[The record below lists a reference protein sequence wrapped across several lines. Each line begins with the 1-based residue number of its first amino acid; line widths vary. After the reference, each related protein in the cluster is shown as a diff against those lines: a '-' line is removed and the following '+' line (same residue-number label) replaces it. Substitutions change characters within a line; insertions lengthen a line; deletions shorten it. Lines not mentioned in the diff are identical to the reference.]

1 MSNPVKKG
9 APGPT
14 PLVLYCTEDAGKAQ
28 QIEMLCGQF
37 GYKTKRLGTADADRT
52 VGRLAGIETGAAGKA
67 ETGKAEAGRAEA
79 GRTGVGKAEAG
90 RAEAGRTGAGKAET
104 GRAETGKAEA
114 GPGNGLE
121 RAPKEYRQ
129 PELMIFSGVSS
140 EALDLFLGAWR
151 MAGITPIFL
160 KAILTPY
167 NYTWTV
173 YQLTQEL
180 IREHTA
186 MMMERR
192 K

>member
-67 ETGKAEAGRAEA
+67 ETGKAEAGR
-79 GRTGVGKAEAG
+79 
-90 RAEAGRTGAGKAET
+90 AET